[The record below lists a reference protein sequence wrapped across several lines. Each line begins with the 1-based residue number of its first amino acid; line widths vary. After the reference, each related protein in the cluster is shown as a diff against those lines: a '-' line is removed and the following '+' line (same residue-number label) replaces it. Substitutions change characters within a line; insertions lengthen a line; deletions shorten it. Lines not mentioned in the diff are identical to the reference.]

1 MAHNMSMK
9 LSTVEKSYMGQLLRR
24 YKHSQR
30 FKKLAMCSYYADR
43 NFLGYIPFWDFL
55 RQCTCAC
62 DTVDE
67 VYHYWNINTSK
78 RDFFGFNTS
87 VILFGD
93 MLDLEMHIYN
103 FIGGIKDKRDS
114 YAIRTER
121 NIRYEYKP
129 RFKTH
134 EARR

>member
-1 MAHNMSMK
+1 MK

-43 NFLGYIPFWDFL
+43 NFLGFISFVEFL
-55 RQCTCAC
+55 RQCTISCN
-62 DTVDE
+62 TVDE
-67 VYHYWNINTSK
+67 MYHYWNITTGKKS
-78 RDFFGFNTS
+78 FFGFNTS

-93 MLDLEMHIYN
+93 MLDLEIHIYN
-103 FIGGIKDKRDS
+103 FIRGMKDKRDS
-114 YAIRTER
+114 YAIRIER
-121 NIRYEYKP
+121 NIGYEYKP

-134 EARR
+134 DAKR